1 MVNLFHD
8 IDGLK
13 NFILFSPATASNNR
27 KAYGFKKATKV
38 ITAFMCSFLNG
49 PRGATPDPRV
59 HPSGLTLQI
68 KAVIESGFLLNP
80 KASRINFLR
89 RPPRGRKSEK
99 KSLTKKSFMK
109 KRKMRTQ
116 KMKPLAQLDDAE
128 KAKLLYQL
136 FPAEFTSL
144 FDYLLLAG
152 EVAEDD
158 LASCKITTADY
169 PAIEFWA
176 LAVKMV
182 QKKIQLSRAP
192 NNSIKEQFAV
202 RLFLG
207 LNAKYTIA
215 AIMDLLN
222 SRKPEQAHKRFILFF
237 KVLFEKDL

>member
-1 MVNLFHD
+1 MR
-8 IDGLK
+8 
-13 NFILFSPATASNNR
+13 SS
-27 KAYGFKKATKV
+27 
-38 ITAFMCSFLNG
+38 LNG
-49 PRGATPDPRV
+49 PRGATPDPLG
-59 HPSGLTLQI
+59 HPKGTYKLQI
-68 KAVIESGFLLNP
+68 KTVLESGF
-80 KASRINFLR
+80 FLTRKPPGHFSPAATLGEKVR
-89 RPPRGRKSEK
+89 RK
-99 KSLTKKSFMK
+99 KTLTKKSFMK
-109 KRKMRTQ
+109 KKKMRTQ
-116 KMKPLAQLDDAE
+116 KMKPLAQLDDAG

-136 FPAEFTSL
+136 FPTEFTSL

-158 LASCKITTADY
+158 LASCKITTSDY

-182 QKKIQLSRAP
+182 QKKIQLSGAT